1 MKHEEI
7 VSILKQCR
15 IDGTD
20 KYTFKKTLKSKDV
33 LTIRYLKESGYR
45 IENSKRK
52 NLITVSWNR

>member
-1 MKHEEI
+1 MKHSQI
-7 VSILKQCR
+7 VNILKQCR
-15 IDGTD
+15 IDGYE

-52 NLITVSWNR
+52 NLITVYWNK